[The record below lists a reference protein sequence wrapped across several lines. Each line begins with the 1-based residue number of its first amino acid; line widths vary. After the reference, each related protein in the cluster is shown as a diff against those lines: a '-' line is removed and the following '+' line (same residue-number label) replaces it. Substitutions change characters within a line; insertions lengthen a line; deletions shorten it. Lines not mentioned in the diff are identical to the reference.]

1 MPLTDAPAPIP
12 AEGVWSGD
20 PADIPNWDA
29 MPRRNRR
36 RRRRS
41 AYPAWLKYVGACVG
55 LAAILSMVQIAVHAV
70 RSDPRDAAVY
80 ADRELRLTLLKPNER
95 VVATVSVWQRPPI
108 DYFRA
113 TRGMLVL
120 TSAPGDSARPVGGR
134 IIYLGLQPRDPLS
147 PPDAPPTF
155 DEREWPVD
163 TSVVIAPSRT
173 FFMLAR
179 ALSISAP
186 REPRLT
192 VGVPAP
198 ASRRG
203 DEFLAALEQRH
214 QRLRTIG
221 WGRREVRRAR
231 AREAAVAE
239 YMGRREWF
247 HTVRRGEAISSI
259 AHTFNTTPE
268 EIRRLNGL
276 SGDRIRLGQTLR
288 VKGWTKT
295 AVPFPASGVMPDFQ
309 SPASAPTAR

>member
-20 PADIPNWDA
+20 PADIPHWDA

-41 AYPAWLKYVGACVG
+41 AYPAWLKYGGACVG

-163 TSVVIAPSRT
+163 TSVGVAPSRT
-173 FFMLAR
+173 FFMIAR

-186 REPRLT
+186 REQRLT

-203 DEFLAALEQRH
+203 DEFLAALEQRY

-247 HTVRRGEAISSI
+247 HTVRRGEALSSI
-259 AHTFNTTPE
+259 ARLFNTTPE
-268 EIRRLNGL
+268 EIRRLNGVT
-276 SGDRIRLGQTLR
+276 GDRIRLGQTMK

-295 AVPFPASGVMPDFQ
+295 VVPFPASGVMPDFGPPR
-309 SPASAPTAR
+309 SASTAR